1 MDLGP
6 GETAIMV
13 IDEEAADSLMETS
26 PSSVRELALLNQW
39 EIEVESWDAGEDEE
53 VTEDRGLGYVTTEVR
68 PTTDISTIKV
78 SDSELKPWCEL
89 EEVGPEVSGV
99 GEYRAVFTM
108 PEECNLNELGRLI
121 LVHSG
126 KNEIVVRVSSSL
138 NNRLIARGYYDDI
151 FDVITL
157 QVTGK
162 QQLHQTTVKAYGLQG
177 PVRLL
182 SVK

>member
-1 MDLGP
+1 M
-6 GETAIMV
+6 
-13 IDEEAADSLMETS
+13 
-26 PSSVRELALLNQW
+26 
-39 EIEVESWDAGEDEE
+39 
-53 VTEDRGLGYVTTEVR
+53 R
-68 PTTDISTIKV
+68 PTTAISKIKV

-108 PEECNLNELGRLI
+108 PEERNLSELGRLI
-121 LVHSG
+121 LDLGSTSGGLGSVQVNGSDPVGFDTSSPTIDISGMVHSG

-157 QVTGK
+157 QVAGK
-162 QQLHQTTVKAYGLQG
+162 QQPQETTVKDYGLQG